1 MIIKFFNK
9 IKNYNNICTNP
20 ISNAIDASYYI

>member
-9 IKNYNNICTNP
+9 IKNYNIKCINP